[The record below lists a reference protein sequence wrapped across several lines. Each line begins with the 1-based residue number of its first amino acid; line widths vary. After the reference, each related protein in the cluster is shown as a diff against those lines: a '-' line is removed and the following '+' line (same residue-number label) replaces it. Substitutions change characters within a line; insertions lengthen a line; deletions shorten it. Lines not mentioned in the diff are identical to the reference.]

1 MLQKLYYDY
10 IFLFVENCYNKMG
23 YMIVQYGWEPV
34 LIQRILFDFEAI
46 LEKQWS
52 LKKENRI
59 FDIYVRLGK

>member
-1 MLQKLYYDY
+1 MR
-10 IFLFVENCYNKMG
+10 
-23 YMIVQYGWEPV
+23 YMIVHYGLEPA

-59 FDIYVRLGK
+59 FDIYVRLGKYGL